1 MTLSLICFRFFV
13 VEIEIAQGKQG
24 STKPTTT
31 GIGFHQ
37 FFYYP
42 MRCHSTYQCCSFW
55 SHKTPIRLNANA
67 YHYMTDVESL
77 REYLFHFLIT

>member
-24 STKPTTT
+24 STKPSTT

-37 FFYYP
+37 FVFII
-42 MRCHSTYQCCSFW
+42 Q
-55 SHKTPIRLNANA
+55 
-67 YHYMTDVESL
+67 
-77 REYLFHFLIT
+77 